1 MSLETGIVLGVHVLA
16 GVLALLA
23 GLGAIATKKGRNRH
37 NTAGKAYVAAMGVV
51 VVTAVPLAV
60 WIESWFLLA
69 IAIFSGYLVVSGYR
83 IIRRRRRRVERP
95 TKRDYLL
102 QGSML
107 SAGAVML
114 ATGGLGTVELGPVLV
129 VFGVIGIVLAVREL
143 WTLRRAGG
151 APWIDRH
158 ITYMGGGYIATVTA
172 TVTVNLTM
180 LPPLARW
187 LGPTAVGTPLIV
199 YAVNHYR
206 PVFAPN
212 AGT

>member
-1 MSLETGIVLGVHVLA
+1 MALTTTGVVLGVHVLA
-16 GVLALLA
+16 GVVALLA
-23 GLGAIATKKGRNRH
+23 GLGAIVTRKGRSRH
-37 NTAGKAYVAAMGVV
+37 NTAGKVYVAAMGGV

-60 WIESWFLLA
+60 FIDNWFLLA
-69 IAIFSGYLVVSGYR
+69 VAIFSGYLVCSGYR
-83 IIRRRRRRVERP
+83 IIRRRHRQIDRVTR
-95 TKRDYLL
+95 RDYLL

-107 SAGAVML
+107 SAGVVMV
-114 ATGGLGTVELGPVLV
+114 AAGGLGAVSLGPVLV
-129 VFGVIGIVLAVREL
+129 VFGVIGITLAVREL
-143 WTLRRAGG
+143 RTLRQQRGT
-151 APWIDRH
+151 PWIDRH

-172 TVTVNLTM
+172 ATTVNLTM

-212 AGT
+212 A